1 MGRSSACPILDACIG
16 TDGVLVRHFPRDTTL
31 DVVNMITRD
40 EAFWLHRCFLGR
52 DPSSEDDLLA
62 LTQHH
67 VDFDAARL
75 AFIMS
80 REFQNR
86 WFPAPRYIAPVGEV
100 PTYDKNDGCRLV
112 VTSIV
117 KNEAH
122 QIGDMIQ
129 AASLIADY
137 FVIVDTGSTDET
149 RSVAEE
155 ALKRSGVDFVLASVD
170 FVDFAQARNCA
181 LDLVPC
187 DADWIFML
195 DADEHI
201 VPEDVPAFRAL
212 LSKNVDGWRL
222 PRFNFND
229 VDKLELP
236 SPYPDYQARLF
247 RKKDPPVRYV
257 GAVPEQ
263 PVGVA
268 EWAAVPVSSAQHGG
282 DSGGPHIH
290 HMGQAVATAEILEKK
305 RELYNKL
312 SQVGT

>member
-1 MGRSSACPILDACIG
+1 M
-16 TDGVLVRHFPRDTTL
+16 L

-40 EAFWLHRCFLGR
+40 EALWLHRCFLGR
-52 DPSSEDDLLA
+52 DPSSEDELQS
-62 LTQHH
+62 LTHHH

-86 WFPAPRYIAPVGEV
+86 WFPAPRYMAPVGEV
-100 PTYDKNDGCRLV
+100 PKYDKNDGFRLV
-112 VTSIV
+112 VASII

-122 QIGDMIQ
+122 QIGGMIE

-137 FVIVDTGSTDET
+137 FVIVDTGSVDET

-155 ALKRSGVDFVLASVD
+155 ALTRSGIDFVLAD
-170 FVDFAQARNCA
+170 AEFIDFAHARNCV
-181 LDLVPC
+181 LDLVPSN
-187 DADWIFML
+187 ADWIFML

-201 VPEDVPAFRAL
+201 VAEDVPAFRAL
-212 LSKNVDGWRL
+212 LTKDVDGWRL

-229 VDKLELP
+229 ADKLELP

-257 GAVPEQ
+257 GAVHEQ

-268 EWAAVPVSSAQHGG
+268 EWAAAPVSSAQHGG
-282 DSGGPHIH
+282 DPGGPHIH
-290 HMGQAVATAEILEKK
+290 HMGQAVATPEILEKK

-312 SQVGT
+312 SQASG